1 MKNIVNKVCILI
13 SIAFSSIYLLKIIEI
28 QASLDIYQMIFI
40 FCYLFLLFIG
50 MVSFIWNKGIIKS
63 DKKSIL
69 IVSMIS
75 LLLCFFNRDI
85 IVPRTYEDKIIEVR
99 ATGEKNELS
108 VSYEVWINSITANGN
123 KIEFED
129 INMQKGWEV
138 INGCL
143 LSDTDKL
150 SNLLKIQVNEMENVR
165 ITFGTHDWSGIVEVK
180 CDNYIEKIDLY
191 SINSGKKEINITGK
205 YKNIGIEYICFLFGS
220 YSTIFLFLA
229 FFLSILEWKK
239 KYKWKKVMIYE
250 ILFAIM
256 INRGLKGFFADITI
270 IIEFILII
278 IVNFL
283 FEDIKRRDFM
293 QPYFTIKSKLLLGLC
308 NLYATFAIIGHFL
321 FISGDNVI
329 INLERIII
337 FMIGFILLYP
347 QMISL
352 IYFLKI
358 IKNKVNI
365 DEKIEERKSLKKV
378 KIQCFLIMLIPLLI
392 ISLGYFPGSMTPDG
406 LDQWAQAIGSI
417 PIQNAHPAIHTLFLR
432 ICSKIAE
439 TPYTV
444 VITQIVIFVL
454 LWTSLFGFLYE
465 KGMSSKAIYIVAL
478 LITCMPNNYIMLC
491 LISKNILYTFI
502 ILWNMYLLIK
512 LIDNNENFFCWKQII
527 KFSIALALLNTV
539 RHNGFLGTYVIWFVL
554 IMWGIY
560 NRKTLKYK
568 PFLIVGF
575 SWLIILGIN
584 GPLYRYLDVQGIEK
598 GVISNIKVPLLAPA
612 GMFILADEDIP
623 DEGMKI
629 VEKVGSIEEW
639 KENYNPY
646 NGDKLSFGNLRDN
659 ILECSQEEAFQLY
672 FILLKS
678 NPLLVIKDR
687 LNAIDILWNVIQPTD
702 SYIRYNAY
710 NSRYVIGI
718 WSSSVLIDK
727 IPDILK
733 EEIRKENS
741 SYSKENKLTTLGN
754 IGIKFSEKNQLLD
767 ALFWRNGIYLIL
779 GILLVFI
786 NYIDKRMTFNI
797 VILPAVATLCT
808 LVFAASFQI
817 YQYYWFF
824 PLSII
829 FFGLFTLGTNICIED
844 KKNKG

>member
-1 MKNIVNKVCILI
+1 MKNIVSKICILI
-13 SIAFSSIYLLKIIEI
+13 SITFSSVYLLKIIGMK
-28 QASLDIYQMIFI
+28 ASLNIYQIIFI

-50 MVSFIWNKGIIKS
+50 MVSFIWNKGIGKS

-75 LLLCFFNRDI
+75 LLLCFFNRNI
-85 IVPRTYEDKIIEVR
+85 IVPRTYEDKIIEIR
-99 ATGEKNELS
+99 ATGEKNESS

-129 INMQKGWEV
+129 MNVEESWKLV
-138 INGCL
+138 DGCL
-143 LSDTDKL
+143 LSDTEKL
-150 SNLLKIQVNEMENVR
+150 SNLLKIQVIEMENVK

-180 CDNYIEKIDLY
+180 CGDQIEKIDLY

-205 YKNIGIEYICFLFGS
+205 YKNIGIEYICLLFGG
-220 YSTIFLFLA
+220 YLTIFLFLA
-229 FFLSILEWKK
+229 FFLSIFEWKK
-239 KYKWKKVMIYE
+239 KYKWKNITICE

-256 INRGLKGFFADITI
+256 INNGLKGFFADITI

-293 QPYFTIKSKLLLGLC
+293 QPYFTIKSKALIGLC

-329 INLERIII
+329 IDLERTII
-337 FMIGFILLYP
+337 FIIGFILFYP
-347 QMISL
+347 QMVSL
-352 IYFLKI
+352 IYLLKI
-358 IKNKVNI
+358 IKNKASI
-365 DEKIEERKSLKKV
+365 CRKIEERKSLKKV
-378 KIQCFLIMLIPLLI
+378 KIRCFLVMLIPLLI
-392 ISLGYFPGSMTPDG
+392 ISLGYFPGSMTSDG
-406 LDQWAQAIGSI
+406 VDQWAQAIGAI

-444 VITQIVIFVL
+444 VIAQIVIFVL
-454 LWTSLFGFLYE
+454 IWTSLFGFLYE

-478 LITCMPNNYIMLC
+478 LIACMPNNYMMLC
-491 LISKNILYTFI
+491 LISKNILYALI

-512 LIDNNENFFCWKQII
+512 LIDNSKNFFCWKQII
-527 KFSIALALLNTV
+527 EFSIALALLNTV

-560 NRKTLKYK
+560 NRKILKYK
-568 PFLIVGF
+568 PFLIVGL

-584 GPLYRYLDVQGIEK
+584 EPLYRYFDVQGIEK
-598 GVISNIKVPLLAPA
+598 KASVSTIKSPLLAPA
-612 GMFILADEDIP
+612 GMFILANEDIP

-639 KENYNPY
+639 KESYNPY
-646 NGDKLSFGNLRDN
+646 NGDKLGRGNIRNN
-659 ILECSQEEAFQLY
+659 ISKCSQEEAFQLY

-702 SYIRYNAY
+702 SYIRYGAY
-710 NSRYVIGI
+710 NSRYVVGI
-718 WSSSVLIDK
+718 WATPIFIDK
-727 IPDILK
+727 IPNILK
-733 EEIRKENS
+733 EEIRKE
-741 SYSKENKLTTLGN
+741 YGAYFKENKLTVLGN
-754 IGIKFSEKNQLLD
+754 IGIKFSGKNQLLD

-786 NYIDKRMTFNI
+786 NYIDKRMKFNI

-808 LVFAASFQI
+808 LVFAASWQI

-829 FFGLFTLGTNICIED
+829 FFGLFTLNI
-844 KKNKG
+844 NKCNK